1 MNQKE
6 IWKDILNY
14 EGLYQISNLGNV
26 KSLERTHKIYN
37 YKKKEKVNRTIKEH
51 IMAQEKSKTG
61 YKNVALCK
69 EGKSKLYLT
78 HRLVAQAF
86 ISNPNKKP
94 QVNHKDGN
102 KLNNNVENLEW
113 VTASENNKHAWD
125 NKLKIISNKQ
135 LENAKALGKYGKK
148 RNRKVNQ
155 YSLNGELIKQWDS
168 LTDIYNELG
177 YSWGNISGCCRKV
190 RKTSNG
196 YRWEYAEVQ

>member
-1 MNQKE
+1 MSQKE

-37 YKKKEKVNRTIKEH
+37 YKKKE
-51 IMAQEKSKTG
+51 
-61 YKNVALCK
+61 
-69 EGKSKLYLT
+69 
-78 HRLVAQAF
+78 
-86 ISNPNKKP
+86 
-94 QVNHKDGN
+94 
-102 KLNNNVENLEW
+102 
-113 VTASENNKHAWD
+113 
-125 NKLKIISNKQ
+125 
-135 LENAKALGKYGKK
+135 
-148 RNRKVNQ
+148 KVNQ